1 MAQLIGE
8 ILKSRGLISQEDLD
22 EAILVAKQS
31 PGRRV
36 EEVLL
41 ENKTISE
48 EDLLS
53 TVASRIGFD
62 WVAQIRPEDLEPEIL
77 AGLPIDFLR
86 TRLLLP
92 LKRSNGEV
100 RVAVSDPFD
109 PHPLD
114 DLKSLLKAD
123 VVPVLAAARVINQAL
138 NAFLE
143 SQKDLTQRAIQDL
156 DGEAGTYAI
165 EEFETSENL
174 LDVAQKAPVIKLVN
188 SILFEAMKARA
199 SDIHIESYEKHLK
212 VRYRI
217 DGILYDAPSP
227 PKHVQSALI
236 SRIKIQSGLNIA
248 ESRLPQDGRMN
259 IVAGDRKVDI
269 RVSMLPTAF
278 GERVVMRL
286 LDKSRSVFNL
296 TELGFLEDTLATFAK
311 LLEAPYGIILV
322 TGPTGSGKSTTL
334 YSALTSISTTEKNI
348 ITVEDPI
355 ENQIKNVSQM
365 QVKPQIGLTFAE
377 GLRSIL
383 RQDPDVI
390 MVGEIRD
397 HETAEIAVQA
407 SLTGHLVF
415 STLHTNDSSGAVT
428 RLIDMGVE
436 PYLIS
441 SSVIGILA
449 QRLVRVICPECRAS
463 QTVPEKLKRE
473 YGLTQKHVYVGAGC
487 DNCRKTGFL
496 GRLGIFELLVVTDP
510 IRELITT
517 RTPSG
522 VIKARCVAEGMTTLR
537 QDGFRKVD
545 RGTTTVEEVVRV
557 TQG

>member
-1 MAQLIGE
+1 VAHLIGQLLRE
-8 ILKSRGLISQEDLD
+8 QGLVSQESLD
-22 EAILVAKQS
+22 EAILVVNQS
-31 PGRRV
+31 PERRL
-36 EEVLL
+36 EEILL
-41 ENKTISE
+41 EQKALTEESLLRAISRSV
-48 EDLLS
+48 DLDYLPDI
-53 TVASRIGFD
+53 RID
-62 WVAQIRPEDLEPEIL
+62 DLDPEIL
-77 AGLPIDFLR
+77 SSLPIEFLR
-86 TRLLLP
+86 SKLLLP
-92 LKRSNGEV
+92 LRRTNGEI
-100 RVAVSDPFD
+100 RVAIADPFD
-109 PHPLD
+109 PLPLD
-114 DLKSLLKAD
+114 DLKGLLKSD
-123 VVPVLAAARVINQAL
+123 VNPVLASSRAINSAL

-143 SQKDLTQRAIQDL
+143 GQKDLTQKAIQDL
-156 DGEAGTYAI
+156 DGEGNTYEI

-174 LDVAQKAPVIKLVN
+174 LDVANKAPVIKLVN
-188 SILFEAMKARA
+188 TILYEAMKTRA
-199 SDIHIESYEKHLK
+199 SDIHIEPYEKTLK
-212 VRYRI
+212 IRYRI

-227 PKHVQSALI
+227 PKHVQAALI

-248 ESRLPQDGRMN
+248 ESRLPQDGRFN
-259 IVAGDRKVDI
+259 ITAGDRKLDL
-269 RVSMLPTAF
+269 RVSSLPTAF

-296 TELGFLEDTLATFAK
+296 TELGFLEDTLQVFSK
-311 LLEAPYGIILV
+311 LLENPYGIILV

-355 ENQIKNVSQM
+355 ENQIKNVCQM

-449 QRLVRVICPECRAS
+449 QRLVRVICPQCKTP
-463 QTVPEKLKRE
+463 QQVPENLQKE
-473 YGLTQKHVYVGAGC
+473 YQLTQKVVHVGSGC
-487 DNCRKTGFL
+487 ESCRSTGYR
-496 GRLGIFELLVVTDP
+496 GRIGIFELLTVTDSV
-510 IRELITT
+510 RELVTA

-522 VIKARCVAEGMTTLR
+522 VIKSHCVERGMSTLR

-545 RGTTTVEEVVRV
+545 RGITTIEEVARV

>member
-1 MAQLIGE
+1 VAHLIGQLLRE
-8 ILKSRGLISQEDLD
+8 QGLVSQESLD
-22 EAILVAKQS
+22 EAILVVNQS
-31 PGRRV
+31 PERRL
-36 EEVLL
+36 EEILL
-41 ENKTISE
+41 EQKALTEESLLRAISRSV
-48 EDLLS
+48 DLDYLPDI
-53 TVASRIGFD
+53 RID
-62 WVAQIRPEDLEPEIL
+62 DLDPEIL
-77 AGLPIDFLR
+77 SSLPIEFLR
-86 TRLLLP
+86 SKLLLP
-92 LKRSNGEV
+92 LRRTNGEI
-100 RVAVSDPFD
+100 RVAIADPFD
-109 PHPLD
+109 PLPLD
-114 DLKSLLKAD
+114 DLKGLLKSD
-123 VVPVLAAARVINQAL
+123 VNPVLASSRAINSAL

-143 SQKDLTQRAIQDL
+143 GQKDLTQKAIQDL
-156 DGEAGTYAI
+156 DGEGNTYEI

-174 LDVAQKAPVIKLVN
+174 LDVANKAPVIKLVN
-188 SILFEAMKARA
+188 TILYEAMKPGA
-199 SDIHIESYEKHLK
+199 SDIHIEPYEKTLK
-212 VRYRI
+212 IRYRI

-227 PKHVQSALI
+227 PKHVQAALI

-248 ESRLPQDGRMN
+248 ESRLPQDGRFN
-259 IVAGDRKVDI
+259 ITAGDRKLDL
-269 RVSMLPTAF
+269 RVSSLPTAF

-296 TELGFLEDTLATFAK
+296 TELGFLEDTLQVFSK
-311 LLEAPYGIILV
+311 LLENPYGIILV

-355 ENQIKNVSQM
+355 ENQIKNVCQM

-449 QRLVRVICPECRAS
+449 QRLVRVICPQCKTP
-463 QTVPEKLKRE
+463 QQVPENLQKE
-473 YGLTQKHVYVGAGC
+473 YQLTQKVVHVGSGC
-487 DNCRKTGFL
+487 ESCRSTGYR
-496 GRLGIFELLVVTDP
+496 GRIGIFELLTVTDSV
-510 IRELITT
+510 RELVTA

-522 VIKARCVAEGMTTLR
+522 VIKSHCVERGMSTLR

-545 RGTTTVEEVVRV
+545 RGITTIEEVARV

>member
-1 MAQLIGE
+1 MAHLIGQLLRE
-8 ILKSRGLISQEDLD
+8 QGLVSQESLD
-22 EAILVAKQS
+22 EAILVVNQS
-31 PGRRV
+31 PERRL
-36 EEVLL
+36 EEILL
-41 ENKTISE
+41 EQKALTEESLLRAISRSV
-48 EDLLS
+48 DLDYLPDI
-53 TVASRIGFD
+53 RID
-62 WVAQIRPEDLEPEIL
+62 DLDPEIL
-77 AGLPIDFLR
+77 SSLPIEFLR
-86 TRLLLP
+86 SKLLLP
-92 LKRSNGEV
+92 LRRTNGEI
-100 RVAVSDPFD
+100 RVAIADPFD
-109 PHPLD
+109 PLPLD
-114 DLKSLLKAD
+114 DLKGLLKSD
-123 VVPVLAAARVINQAL
+123 VNPVLASSRAINSAL

-143 SQKDLTQRAIQDL
+143 GQKDLTQKAIQDL
-156 DGEAGTYAI
+156 DGEGNTYEI

-174 LDVAQKAPVIKLVN
+174 LDVANKAPVIKLVN
-188 SILFEAMKARA
+188 TILYEAMKTRA
-199 SDIHIESYEKHLK
+199 SDIHIEPYEKTLK
-212 VRYRI
+212 IRYRI

-227 PKHVQSALI
+227 PKHVQAALI

-248 ESRLPQDGRMN
+248 ESRLPQDGRFN
-259 IVAGDRKVDI
+259 ITAGDRKLDL
-269 RVSMLPTAF
+269 RVSSLPTAF

-296 TELGFLEDTLATFAK
+296 TELGFLEDTLQVFSK
-311 LLEAPYGIILV
+311 LLENPYGIILV

-355 ENQIKNVSQM
+355 ENQIKNVCQM

-449 QRLVRVICPECRAS
+449 QRLVRVICPQCKTP
-463 QTVPEKLKRE
+463 QQVPENLQKE
-473 YGLTQKHVYVGAGC
+473 YQLTQKVVHVGSGC
-487 DNCRKTGFL
+487 ESCRSTGYR
-496 GRLGIFELLVVTDP
+496 GRIGIFELLTVTDSV
-510 IRELITT
+510 RELVTA

-522 VIKARCVAEGMTTLR
+522 VIKSHCVERGMSTLR

-545 RGTTTVEEVVRV
+545 RGITTIEEVARV